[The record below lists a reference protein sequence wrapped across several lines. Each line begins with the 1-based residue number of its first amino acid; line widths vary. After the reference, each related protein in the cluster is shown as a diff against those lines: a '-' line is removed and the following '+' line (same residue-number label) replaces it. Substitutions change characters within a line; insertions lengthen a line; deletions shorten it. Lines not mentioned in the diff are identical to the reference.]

1 MQILLQR
8 SALREY
14 PAKNVYCVVIS
25 FIALLADCNVLHVI
39 KKMNKINYIF
49 FINKDKQT
57 FDFVVQKGQIHVI
70 V

>member
-49 FINKDKQT
+49 FY
-57 FDFVVQKGQIHVI
+57 
-70 V
+70 

>member
-49 FINKDKQT
+49 LLIKTNKLLILLFK
-57 FDFVVQKGQIHVI
+57 KGKYMW
-70 V
+70 